1 MDYDKGGRHRFRK
14 LASLDTGSRQY
25 SEVTVEVELELY
37 IALLNFKKAQSV
49 AKVLETLYRI
59 LA

>member
-14 LASLDTGSRQY
+14 LPSLDRGSRQY
-25 SEVTVEVELELY
+25 SEVVEVELF

>member
-1 MDYDKGGRHRFRK
+1 MEYDKGGRHRFRK
-14 LASLDTGSRQY
+14 LASLDRGSRQY
-25 SEVTVEVELELY
+25 SEVVEVELELY
-37 IALLNFKKAQSV
+37 IALFNFKKAQSV

>member
-1 MDYDKGGRHRFRK
+1 MEYDKGGRHRFRK
-14 LASLDTGSRQY
+14 LASLDRGSRQY
-25 SEVTVEVELELY
+25 SEVVEVELELY

>member
-14 LASLDTGSRQY
+14 LPSLDRGSRQY
-25 SEVTVEVELELY
+25 SEVVEVEVELF
-37 IALLNFKKAQSV
+37 IALLDFKKDQSV